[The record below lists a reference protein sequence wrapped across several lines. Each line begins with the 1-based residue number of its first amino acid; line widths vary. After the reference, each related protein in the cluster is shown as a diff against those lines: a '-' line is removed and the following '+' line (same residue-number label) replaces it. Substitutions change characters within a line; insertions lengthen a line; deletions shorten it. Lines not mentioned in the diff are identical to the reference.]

1 MTRVQKQKLFAKL
14 IDQMTSD
21 DVVDFVGILL
31 ESNYEAEILSVMPE
45 NETGYSADELAD
57 INAIAGDPF
66 ISE

>member
-1 MTRVQKQKLFAKL
+1 
-14 IDQMTSD
+14 MTSD